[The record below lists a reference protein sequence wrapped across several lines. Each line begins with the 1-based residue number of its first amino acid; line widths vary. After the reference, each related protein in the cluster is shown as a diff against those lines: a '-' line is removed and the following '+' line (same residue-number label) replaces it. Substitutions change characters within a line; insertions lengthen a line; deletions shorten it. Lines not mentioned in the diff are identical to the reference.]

1 MTSVSIKKTVCAVLA
16 FIHRFIHRLMKLS
29 HQPGAGNW
37 QYGRVNLTNSY
48 LSLRCSELFICFFT
62 PCNPHRFKRNM
73 SFCILLRPA
82 VMISFRKCNLTS
94 GLILEL
100 RDNKSR
106 LISEFRDDKSDSNP
120 FVLTSTVKRSY
131 EVVLLAVSQKWPVLL
146 YGPTG
151 SGKSALVN
159 NLAKESGNQGNFQFV
174 C

>member
-1 MTSVSIKKTVCAVLA
+1 M
-16 FIHRFIHRLMKLS
+16 
-29 HQPGAGNW
+29 
-37 QYGRVNLTNSY
+37 
-48 LSLRCSELFICFFT
+48 
-62 PCNPHRFKRNM
+62 
-73 SFCILLRPA
+73 
-82 VMISFRKCNLTS
+82 
-94 GLILEL
+94 EL